1 MNKYLIL
8 LIFSLISKA
17 WADAPIILPLTDAQI
32 QSMGIQ
38 VATMT
43 PANVALGLHLPARV
57 TIPPSKIQVVS
68 APQAGIVLKTFAAVG
83 EEIKQNQTLI
93 KIQSAELLNLQKT
106 YSQALTR
113 QVLAEADWQRD
124 QSLFKEGIIAKRRF
138 LESQSRYAETSA
150 DATAQREILR
160 LSGMSE
166 AAVQTLSKTRKLTSV
181 IDIVAP
187 TDGVVLEN
195 LTTSG
200 QRVNGL
206 DPLCKLAKLDVLWLD
221 IRATLEQIA
230 ELKVGQAVSISETN
244 SRGKIILLGREVEPT
259 NQTVLVRAEL
269 TEGMDRLQAGQFV
282 QVHPEIT
289 IKEPSWYIPTNALAR
304 SGKENVIFMRVE
316 KGFQVQP
323 VQIIS
328 NHEQVAVISGNFQDN
343 QSIAISGLANLK
355 ALWLK

>member
-8 LIFSLISKA
+8 LVFISNV
-17 WADAPIILPLTDAQI
+17 WADAPTFIPLTDAQI

-38 VATMT
+38 VADMI
-43 PANVALGLHLPARV
+43 PANTALGLHLPARV
-57 TIPPSKIQVVS
+57 TIPPSNIQVVS
-68 APQAGIVLKTFAAVG
+68 APQSGIVLKTFAAVG
-83 EEIKQNQTLI
+83 QEIKQNQTLI
-93 KIQSAELLNLQKT
+93 KLQSAELLNLQKN
-106 YSQALTR
+106 YLQALTR
-113 QVLAEADWQRD
+113 QVLAEADSRRD
-124 QSLFKEGIIAKRRF
+124 LALFKEGIIAKRRH
-138 LESQSRYAETSA
+138 LESQGKYAETTA
-150 DATAQREILR
+150 DTNAQREILR

-166 AAVQTLSKTRKLTSV
+166 AAIENLSKTRKLAAIV
-181 IDIVAP
+181 DIVAP

-230 ELKVGQAVSISETN
+230 GLQVGQAVSISETG
-244 SRGKIILLGREVEPT
+244 SRGKIILLGREVEPA

-269 TEGMDRLQAGQFV
+269 TEGTDRLQAGQFV
-282 QVHPEIT
+282 QVHPEMT
-289 IKEPSWYIPTNALAR
+289 VKEQSWHIPTNALAR

-328 NHEQVAVISGNFQDN
+328 NHEQIAVVSGNFQSN
-343 QSIAISGLANLK
+343 QSIAVNGLANLK

>member
-8 LIFSLISKA
+8 LIFSLNV
-17 WADAPIILPLTDAQI
+17 WADALTFIPLTDAQI
-32 QSMGIQ
+32 HSMGIQ
-38 VATMT
+38 VAEMI
-43 PANVALGLHLPARV
+43 PANTALGLHLPARV
-57 TIPPSKIQVVS
+57 TIPPSNIQVVS
-68 APQAGIVLKTFAAVG
+68 APQSGVVLKTYAAVG

-93 KIQSAELLNLQKT
+93 KLQSAELLTLQKN
-106 YSQALTR
+106 YLQALTR
-113 QVLAEADWQRD
+113 QVLANADSQRD
-124 QSLFKEGIIAKRRF
+124 QALFKEGIIAKRRH
-138 LESQSRYAETSA
+138 LESQGKYAETTA
-150 DATAQREILR
+150 DTNAQREILR

-166 AAVQTLSKTRKLTSV
+166 AAIETLSKTRKLAATV
-181 IDIVAP
+181 DILAP

-206 DPLCKLAKLDVLWLD
+206 DPLCKLAKLNILWLD

-230 ELKVGQAVSISETN
+230 NLHVGQAVSISETG

-259 NQTVLVRAEL
+259 NQTVLVRAEI
-269 TEGMDRLQAGQFV
+269 TEGADRLQAGQFV
-282 QVHPEIT
+282 QVHPEMT
-289 IKEPSWYIPTNALAR
+289 VKEQSWHIPSNAIAR
-304 SGKENVIFMRVE
+304 SGKENVIFIRVE

-328 NHEQVAVISGNFQDN
+328 NHEQIAVISGNFQDKK
-343 QSIAISGLANLK
+343 SIAVNGLANLK